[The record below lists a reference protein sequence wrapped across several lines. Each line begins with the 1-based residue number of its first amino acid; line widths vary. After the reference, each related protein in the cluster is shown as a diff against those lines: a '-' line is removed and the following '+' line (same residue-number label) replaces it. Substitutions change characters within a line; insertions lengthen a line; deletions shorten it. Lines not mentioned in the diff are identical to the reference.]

1 MGDLKFTVQMPF
13 MPWQLLD
20 KRLAGLTLARCYLP
34 MPSYLIQTTPM
45 PVWGGLA
52 GGIASSVLFVNLDE
66 NDNVTI
72 DDNNGVQPG
81 ISYNGGVIPPGGSL
95 SLGGNSNW
103 YAVTDASD
111 DPVLQVTPN
120 GGNWTV
126 PIGNIAA
133 EIANSGLALA
143 IAEQIAQQGLALIG
157 APKALYGGV
166 QVRSGVSGIVGAT
179 LDKFAYVPTTSTD
192 FAQYPVWQSKVGRPF
207 NGVRRCYHSE
217 GDPLPSG
224 SGNDGNAASSA
235 SNGFKVCF
243 SLKPFRDATNTYGN
257 NKIPGQGNLTFA
269 QHLTAVKAAVVYL
282 QSVCTKGL
290 TVCFWHECNGGGQ
303 NGPFGNGGPYGP
315 GVTSPQDATNWIT
328 YHNFYEAALNQATNG
343 ALTANVERAVCTA
356 LFSPNSA
363 ILYYPGATH
372 VDVIATDYYA
382 QDLNGSASKTA
393 DVKAAVVALQS
404 KAVSDSKKF
413 AYWEIGLTNGSGN
426 PSASLVTDWLNNQ
439 ITAPLVATGAPVTG
453 DIIWFA
459 APKSATD
466 APSRN
471 ALGSGAAGACNNATV
486 IAAAASMFD
495 QLSSSPSNVLTV
507 GAGATVIVNPLN
519 PSPGAGY
526 AVADGLSYDIT
537 LNITS
542 SGTPTNPFVQ
552 AQLQWFNNDATGGI
566 PVETQIWRCPIGNSA
581 TAGSFITGVG
591 PQRGQF
597 LLITLISLD
606 TVACT
611 VAIQVNSTSRT
622 QAKHDW
628 IWDEPSS
635 VQIHGYNMASGGSY
649 GNSMGAM
656 NGVSIPA
663 GGQKKYLFGMRAGNA
678 CVRFDV
684 PAAGAGINYILAF
697 EPQSDMGSAALINKV
712 LTPASNDYTADI
724 ILPRCPISVTAIN
737 LDGGAAHNAN
747 VQLICEG

>member
-1 MGDLKFTVQMPF
+1 
-13 MPWQLLD
+13 
-20 KRLAGLTLARCYLP
+20 
-34 MPSYLIQTTPM
+34 MPSYLIQNTSM

-52 GGIASSVLFVNLDE
+52 GGIAATVLFVNLD
-66 NDNVTI
+66 DFDSITI
-72 DDNNGVQPG
+72 DDNAGVQPG

-95 SLGGNSNW
+95 SLNGNSNW
-103 YAVTDASD
+103 YAITDAPD
-111 DPVLQVTPN
+111 DPTLQVTPN
-120 GGNWTV
+120 GANWTV

-133 EIANSGLALA
+133 QIAQSGLALA
-143 IAEQIAQQGLALIG
+143 IAESIAAQGLALIG
-157 APKALYGGV
+157 APKALYGGI
-166 QVRSGVSGIVGAT
+166 QVRTGVSGIVGAT
-179 LDKFAYVPTTSTD
+179 LDKYAYTPVTSTD
-192 FAQYPVWQSKVGRPF
+192 FQQYPIWQSKVGRPF

-217 GDPLPSG
+217 GDALPS
-224 SGNDGNAASSA
+224 SSSNDGNAANSA

-243 SLKPFRDATNTYGN
+243 SLKPFRDATNVYGN
-257 NKIPGQGNLTFA
+257 NKIPGQGNLTYA

-290 TVCFWHECNGGGQ
+290 TVCFWHECNGNGQ

-315 GVTSPQDATNWIT
+315 GVVSPTDQTNFHI

-343 ALTANVERAVCTA
+343 ALTGNVERAICTA
-356 LFSPNSA
+356 LFSPNSCDG
-363 ILYYPGATH
+363 YYPGATH

-393 DVKAAVVALQS
+393 DVKAAVATLQAHAVA
-404 KAVSDSKKF
+404 DSKKF
-413 AYWEIGLTNGSGN
+413 AYWEIGITNGSAN
-426 PSASLVTDWLNNQ
+426 PAASLVTDWLTNQ
-439 ITAPLVATGAPVTG
+439 ITAPLVAPGAPVTG

-459 APKSATD
+459 APKSASD

-471 ALGSGAAGACNNATV
+471 ALGSGAAGACNNAGV
-486 IAAAASMFD
+486 ITAAAAMFD
-495 QLSSSPSNVLTV
+495 QLSSSPSNINTL
-507 GAGATVIVNPLN
+507 GAGATLVVTPLA
-519 PSPGAGY
+519 PTPGAGF

-537 LNITS
+537 LNMTS
-542 SGTPTNPFVQ
+542 SGTPTIPFVQ
-552 AQLQWFNNDATGGI
+552 VQMEWFNNDAAGGI
-566 PVETQIWRCPIGNSA
+566 PVETEIWRCPIGNNA
-581 TAGSFITGVG
+581 TAGTFITGVG

-597 LLITLISLD
+597 LQVTLINLD

-611 VAIQVNSTSRT
+611 VGIQINSTSRNVD
-622 QAKHDW
+622 KHDW
-628 IWDEPSS
+628 QWDEPSS
-635 VQIHGYNMASGGSY
+635 VQIHGYNMATGGSY

-684 PAAGAGINYILAF
+684 PAAGAGMNYILAF